1 MLAHRERKT
10 VDSPLVGY
18 LFYPLILLGCHEF
31 LGELLQKRIF
41 KIILEWSFNGGNSTS
56 FVSPMTRLWATN
68 FQPTSANALQ
78 LTTTWIKLHGAKF
91 SHIHFQGSCS
101 APYTF
106 KLVKKKPMNEWPA
119 PTAERLVILWEM
131 SKHWG
136 KTSTLVHFPIQRNVH
151 HQIAILTY
159 KLMSHIVCPIQL
171 CSHFQ

>member
-1 MLAHRERKT
+1 M
-10 VDSPLVGY
+10 GY

-56 FVSPMTRLWATN
+56 FVPMTRPWVTN

-106 KLVKKKPMNEWPA
+106 KLVKKSPWMSDLLQSQRGWF
-119 PTAERLVILWEM
+119 ILWEM